1 MRNIIFVSLIYLNKR
16 LINLFID
23 RCNMKRQYIISFV
36 VSSLIF
42 WAICYFF
49 NTTAILGKVVFA
61 KAFIS
66 PWLTYTTVMQYLHL
80 GMGVASWVA
89 YVLAAILLIFLWASV
104 YFFVYFLLLAIAQKR
119 K

>member
-1 MRNIIFVSLIYLNKR
+1 
-16 LINLFID
+16 
-23 RCNMKRQYIISFV
+23 MKRQYIISFV

-80 GMGVASWVA
+80 GMGVASCVA